1 MASAAVLGA
10 EGVASV
16 AVSADH
22 HVAVVLLGEL
32 EKVRVLD
39 TSTSETEDQVESGL
53 LLDIVVPECSSVLE
67 LLSSED
73 ETLLIRGDSLLILD
87 LSLDAVDCVTL
98 VDVEGDGL
106 SCEGLHEDLVGHLD
120 TMKARERWGE
130 LNAGPLI
137 SGLHLFPRVSSD
149 GRARP
154 GAPSRDVA
162 RPREQPPRPRFAAEV
177 ESECLSPGPP
187 GFRRTLAG
195 LGPRRRSRSPLGPPA
210 VKKQIPTELR
220 SPGPTGSRGLS
231 GSAPGVPS
239 RPGPQGQRGSHR
251 AT

>member
-73 ETLLIRGDSLLILD
+73 ETLLIRGDSLLVLD
-87 LSLDAVDCVTL
+87 LGLDAVDCVTL

-120 TMKARERWGE
+120 TMEARERWGE

-149 GRARP
+149 SRARP
-154 GAPSRDVA
+154 AAPPRDVA
-162 RPREQPPRPRFAAEV
+162 RARGQLPRPPFAAE
-177 ESECLSPGPP
+177 EKPCLVSPGLP
-187 GFRRTLAG
+187 GFHEALTGLWRRG
-195 LGPRRRSRSPLGPPA
+195 RCRPPLGPA
-210 VKKQIPTELR
+210 LVKNKSLPSLVFWRHGGAEV
-220 SPGPTGSRGLS
+220 PVGPSE
-231 GSAPGVPS
+231 APS
-239 RPGPQGQRGSHR
+239 CS
-251 AT
+251 